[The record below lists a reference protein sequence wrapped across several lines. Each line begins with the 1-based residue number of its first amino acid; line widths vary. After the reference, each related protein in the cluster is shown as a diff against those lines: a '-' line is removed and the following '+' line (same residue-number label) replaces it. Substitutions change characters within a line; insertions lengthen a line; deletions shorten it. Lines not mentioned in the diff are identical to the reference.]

1 MRESTTM
8 PKLTLE
14 DANWELVGDGK
25 LSDDAIAITA
35 DLLIDLAE
43 SDRCDTES
51 T

>member
-1 MRESTTM
+1 M

-43 SDRCDTES
+43 SDASQQRSAEN
-51 T
+51 